1 MLLSKFGEKFTC
13 HSGILSLMDDLGNA
27 LAGNDHMIM
36 MGGGNPAHIPE
47 MEDIFRQRLQC
58 ILDSR
63 NQFSRLIG
71 TYDPPAGDQD
81 FCRELAAMLR
91 RRFGWKLTARNI
103 CLTQGSQTA
112 FFMLFN
118 ILGGPTRSG
127 QKRRIQLPLA
137 PEYIGY
143 SDCGIGEELFAAERP
158 DIEEID
164 AHTFKYHVNFDALN
178 VNRDTAA
185 LCISRPTNP
194 TGNVLTDGE
203 LERLNALAKEHDIPL
218 IIDGAYGL
226 PFPEL
231 IFTEATPH
239 WDEHVIL
246 CLSLSKLGL
255 PALRTGIVIACEEV
269 IAAVSAMNAI
279 TSLAPNSVGAMVTVD
294 MIRDDSIMTMSQTII
309 RPWYEERLAF
319 ACREFKRAL
328 GEELPWAMHKPEGA
342 MFLWLWFRDLP
353 ITSLALYERLKQR
366 GVLVVSGH
374 YFFPGLKEEWQHRH
388 ECLRVTYTRD
398 QDTVRRGIDIIAEE
412 VRKAYSETLTK

>member
-1 MLLSKFGEKFTC
+1 MLLSKFGEKFTS

-27 LAGNDHMIM
+27 LADNDHMIM

-47 MEDIFRQRLQC
+47 VEDIFKQRLQR
-58 ILDSR
+58 ILDS
-63 NQFSRLIG
+63 QSEFTRLVG
-71 TYDPPAGDQD
+71 TYDPPAGDQS

-91 RRFGWKLTARNI
+91 RRFGWKLTERNV
-103 CLTQGSQTA
+103 CLTHGSQTA

-118 ILGGPTRSG
+118 MLGGPASNGRN
-127 QKRRIQLPLA
+127 RHIQLPLA

-143 SDCGIGEELFAAERP
+143 TDAGVGEDLFVAGKP

-164 AHTFKYHVNFDALN
+164 AHTFKYRVNFNNLT
-178 VNRDTAA
+178 VSEDTAA
-185 LCISRPTNP
+185 FCVSRPTNP
-194 TGNVLTDGE
+194 TGNVLTDQE
-203 LERLNALAKEHDIPL
+203 IETLDSLSRQHKIPL

-231 IFTEATPH
+231 IFTEATPY

-255 PALRTGIVIACEEV
+255 PALRTGIVIASEE
-269 IAAVSAMNAI
+269 IISAMSAISAI
-279 TSLAPNSVGAMVTVD
+279 TSLAPNSAGAMMTVD
-294 MIRDDSIMTMSQTII
+294 MMRDDSIMTMSQNII
-309 RPWYEERLAF
+309 RPWYEQRLAF
-319 ACREFKRAL
+319 ARKEFTQQL
-328 GEELPWAMHKPEGA
+328 GSLPWAMHKPEGA

-353 ITSLALYERLKQR
+353 ITSLELYERLKKR

-374 YFFPGLKEEWQHRH
+374 YFFPGIEDDEWQHRH

-398 QDTVRRGIDIIAEE
+398 EDTVRQGISIIADE
-412 VRKAYSETLTK
+412 VKKAYNTGT

>member
-1 MLLSKFGEKFTC
+1 MLLSKFGEKFTS

-27 LAGNDHMIM
+27 LAGNDQMIM

-47 MEDIFRQRLQC
+47 VDALFRQRLQR
-58 ILDSR
+58 ILDS
-63 NQFSRLIG
+63 QSEFTRLVG
-71 TYDPPAGDQD
+71 TYDPPGGEQT

-91 RRFGWKLTARNI
+91 RRFGWKLTERNI

-118 ILGGPTRSG
+118 ILGGEAANG
-127 QKRRIQLPLA
+127 HNRRIQLPLA

-143 SDCGIGEELFAAERP
+143 SDCGIGEDLFTAEKP

-178 VNRDTAA
+178 VNEDTAA
-185 LCISRPTNP
+185 LCVSRPTNP
-194 TGNVLTDGE
+194 TGNVLTDQEIEQLDG
-203 LERLNALAKEHDIPL
+203 LAKDNDIPL

-255 PALRTGIVIACEEV
+255 PALRTGIVIASEQ
-269 IAAVSAMNAI
+269 IISAVSAMNAI
-279 TSLAPNSVGAMVTVD
+279 TSLAPNSVGPLMTLDMV
-294 MIRDDSIMTMSQTII
+294 RDDSIMTMSRDII
-309 RPWYEERLAF
+309 KPWYEDRMQF
-319 ACREFKRAL
+319 ACQEFKREL
-328 GEELPWAMHKPEGA
+328 GDLPWAMHKPEGA
-342 MFLWLWFRDLP
+342 MFLWLWFKGLP
-353 ITSLALYERLKQR
+353 ITSLELYERLKER

-374 YFFPGLKEEWQHRH
+374 YFFPGIKEEWQHQH

-398 QDTVRRGIDIIAEE
+398 RDTVRRGIAIIAEE
-412 VRKAYSETLTK
+412 VRKAYASDSV